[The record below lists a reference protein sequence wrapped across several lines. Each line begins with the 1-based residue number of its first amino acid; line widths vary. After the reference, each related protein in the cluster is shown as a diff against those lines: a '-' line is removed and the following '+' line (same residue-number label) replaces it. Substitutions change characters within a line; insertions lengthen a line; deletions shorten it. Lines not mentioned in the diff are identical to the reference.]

1 MDVSGGENKIRCCK
15 EQYCKETWNVRST
28 NHGKLDV
35 VKQKEA
41 RVNTDILAIGELIQ
55 TRMGEFNLDNHHI
68 YYCGQEFFGRNG
80 VPFIINES
88 VKCNTWVQSQK

>member
-1 MDVSGGENKIRCCK
+1 MD
-15 EQYCKETWNVRST
+15 Q
-28 NHGKLDV
+28 GKLDM
-35 VKQKEA
+35 VKQEMG

-88 VKCNTWVQSQK
+88 VKCNTQIQSQKQQNDLCSFPRQIIQYHGNPSLCPDQ